1 MLIICNSDNNIEHKI
16 WANSSL
22 FISNKFEFLWNSQ
35 VEVRESEG
43 GTIDIH
49 VSCTHKSDILFSTMK
64 ALDSLGLDVHQA
76 VINCFN
82 GFSIDVFKAKVHI
95 LFLIDM
101 LYMVFYSFKISLI
114 CQFVILRKMHR
125 ILYDVYTIA

>member
-1 MLIICNSDNNIEHKI
+1 MLICNSDNNIEHKI

-82 GFSIDVFKAKVHI
+82 GFSIDVFKAKVYIYFSLTLLYIVFSHTYI
-95 LFLIDM
+95 LL
-101 LYMVFYSFKISLI
+101 FYDDKPCYLF
-114 CQFVILRKMHR
+114 
-125 ILYDVYTIA
+125 YTCHQLFFQN